1 MNEITVLATQNLGG
15 ISTMVSP
22 IVSTSVSYGSAFL
35 GGLLSFFSPCVLP
48 LIPIFFGVLMSG
60 VDKGFKRF
68 WRGASFAI
76 GMSLFFFL
84 LGIGAGGLGTFINKN
99 QFIMNVISGS
109 LFIVFGFLF
118 LFNIGFKN
126 VNVNFSK
133 FKNSIFSGFI
143 IGSLMGIVWV
153 PCAGP
158 ILGSILVIAAN
169 QNTVIEGGMLLI
181 IYSLGMIIPFLFLSG
196 VVAKISSRINFSGE
210 SKVRKILRIVVF
222 ALLVITGILT
232 ITGQLNLLQFS

>member
-1 MNEITVLATQNLGG
+1 
-15 ISTMVSP
+15 
-22 IVSTSVSYGSAFL
+22 
-35 GGLLSFFSPCVLP
+35 
-48 LIPIFFGVLMSG
+48 
-60 VDKGFKRF
+60 
-68 WRGASFAI
+68 
-76 GMSLFFFL
+76 
-84 LGIGAGGLGTFINKN
+84 
-99 QFIMNVISGS
+99 
-109 LFIVFGFLF
+109 
-118 LFNIGFKN
+118 
-126 VNVNFSK
+126 VNFSK

-196 VVAKISSRINFSGE
+196 VVAKISSKVNFGGE

>member
-1 MNEITVLATQNLGG
+1 MNEITALATQNLEGF
-15 ISTMVSP
+15 SSLVSP
-22 IVSTSVSYGSAFL
+22 IVSTSVSYGSSFL

-60 VDKGFKRF
+60 ADKGLSRF
-68 WRGASFAI
+68 WRGASFTI

-84 LGIGAGGLGTFINKN
+84 LGIGAGGLGNFINQN
-99 QFIMNVISGS
+99 QSIMNIFSGS

-126 VNVNFSK
+126 INVNFFK
-133 FKNSIFSGFI
+133 FKGSVFSGFL
-143 IGSLMGIVWV
+143 IGSLMGIVWI

-169 QNTVIEGGMLLI
+169 QNTILQGGFLLI
-181 IYSLGMIIPFLFLSG
+181 IYSFGMIIPFLFLSG
-196 VVAKISSRINFSGE
+196 VVAKISTKVSFGGE
-210 SKVRKILRIVVF
+210 SKLRKVLRITVF
-222 ALLVITGILT
+222 VLLLVTGILT
-232 ITGQLNLLQFS
+232 ITGHLNLLQFS

>member
-1 MNEITVLATQNLGG
+1 MNEITALATQNLEGF
-15 ISTMVSP
+15 SSLVSP
-22 IVSTSVSYGSAFL
+22 IVSTSVSYGSSFL

-60 VDKGFKRF
+60 ADKGLSRF
-68 WRGASFAI
+68 WRGASFTI

-84 LGIGAGGLGTFINKN
+84 LGIGAGGLGNFINQN
-99 QFIMNVISGS
+99 QSIMNIFSGS

-126 VNVNFSK
+126 INVNFFK
-133 FKNSIFSGFI
+133 FKGSVFSGFL
-143 IGSLMGIVWV
+143 IGSLMGIVWI

-169 QNTVIEGGMLLI
+169 QNTILQGGFLLI
-181 IYSLGMIIPFLFLSG
+181 IYSFGMIIPFLFLSG
-196 VVAKISSRINFSGE
+196 VVAKISTKVSFGGE
-210 SKVRKILRIVVF
+210 SKLRQVLRITVF
-222 ALLVITGILT
+222 VLLLVTGILT
-232 ITGQLNLLQFS
+232 ITGHLNLLQFS